1 MTSGFIKSVLLG
13 RRLARD
19 RRGSMA
25 VEFALITP
33 VLLAMLL
40 GMTEFGVLLYT
51 KLEMT
56 DAARSAARELAI
68 GRSNATVY
76 TAAFNRFY
84 ASAPGIPVGS
94 ATLTFTVNGSTCNT
108 NTGCQNLLITS
119 IGQPASVSAT
129 RSCSLRGII
138 GISFV
143 DLFPGCL
150 LRSTTTSRIE

>member
-1 MTSGFIKSVLLG
+1 MTLG
-13 RRLARD
+13 IFGDRQNIRLIHD

-40 GMTEFGVLLYT
+40 GMTEFGVLLYN
-51 KLEMT
+51 KLEIT
-56 DAARSAARELAI
+56 DAARSAARELSI

-76 TAAFNRFY
+76 TAAVNRFY
-84 ASAPGIPVGS
+84 TSAPGIPVGS
-94 ATLTFTVNGSTCNT
+94 VALTFTVNGTACNS
-108 NTGCQNLLITS
+108 NGGCQDLLVTS
-119 IGQPASVSAT
+119 VGQPASVSASRT
-129 RSCSLRGII
+129 CSLRGIV

-143 DLFPGCL
+143 DLFPGCT